1 MTHPPFTPLSP
12 DVLAFSHV
20 PEWKLRGRCA
30 NAGNPD
36 GMFPFEGDRDGLRA
50 AKALCHACPV
60 TAECLEHALTFP
72 EHHGVWGGLGE
83 AERARLRR
91 RQQAGEV
98 A

>member
-1 MTHPPFTPLSP
+1 MNHPPFTPLSP

-36 GMFPFEGDRDGLRA
+36 GMFPPERDRAGLKA

-60 TAECLEHALTFP
+60 TAQCLEHALTYP
-72 EHHGVWGGLGE
+72 EPFGVWGGLS
-83 AERARLRR
+83 ERERDTVLRR
-91 RQQAGEV
+91 RNGDA